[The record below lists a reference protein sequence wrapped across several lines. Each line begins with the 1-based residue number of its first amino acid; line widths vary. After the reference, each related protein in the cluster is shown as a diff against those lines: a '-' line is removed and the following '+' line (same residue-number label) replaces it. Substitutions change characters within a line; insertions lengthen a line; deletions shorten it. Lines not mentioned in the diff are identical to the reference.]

1 MRLTLPLY
9 AGGFLG
15 LFGSAVMLV
24 ALIPNVAE
32 ACTSVTLVAAAI
44 TTYMVPFAVL
54 QLVSGTIAERVG
66 ARRVV
71 RSAYVA
77 FGLLRLLRARTR

>member
-1 MRLTLPLY
+1 M
-9 AGGFLG
+9 
-15 LFGSAVMLV
+15 
-24 ALIPNVAE
+24 
-32 ACTSVTLVAAAI
+32 TLVAAAI

-77 FGLLRLLRARTR
+77 FGVAALLCALAPRHLDVSRRARRWALPTLS